1 MLMYETS
8 YRWSAESN
16 LFRLFVVYLIV
27 LLFVAAFRSLR
38 SLYRLRKLELDLH
51 HKAVEQDKVRDT
63 SYRFGLC
70 RIDVQWL
77 KSVVKLNLLLSVF
90 SATYGFFPTLG
101 LRFNNTNVDWVTA
114 RLQTWEIIVN
124 RASMGLFVSCVMLT
138 LAIYV
143 ELRLAALRLRWEHL
157 FQSEAVPKPV
167 CD

>member
-1 MLMYETS
+1 MYETG

-16 LFRLFVVYLIV
+16 FFRLFVIYLVV
-27 LLFVAAFRSLR
+27 LLFLAVLR
-38 SLYRLRKLELDLH
+38 FIQSLYRTRKLGRELQRPFEG
-51 HKAVEQDKVRDT
+51 KPRDI
-63 SYRFGLC
+63 SHQFGLC
-70 RIDVQWL
+70 EIDVQWL
-77 KSVVKLNLLLSVF
+77 KSVAKLNLLLSVF

-101 LRFNNTNVDWVTA
+101 LRFNNTNVDWATA

-124 RASMGLFVSCVMLT
+124 RASMGLFVSCFMLT